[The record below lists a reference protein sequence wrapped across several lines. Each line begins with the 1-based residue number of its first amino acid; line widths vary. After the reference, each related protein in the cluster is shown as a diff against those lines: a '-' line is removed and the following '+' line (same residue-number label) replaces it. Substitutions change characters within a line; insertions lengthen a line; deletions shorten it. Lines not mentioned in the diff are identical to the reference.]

1 MTRAWKLIKWIS
13 KNIIIPVNN
22 RRPGLLLRTFVLILF
37 FFFNYFAEPIQ
48 YTSWEEILLLF
59 REGEKE
65 SARQRASWNCNC
77 SQAAGASLHADPAL
91 VLTQHLPHGTLCP
104 PLWAVAKGGSMSPP
118 LWRQGAV
125 GVPAHPLGVGCT
137 EVSVELEKGH
147 LIPCWGADWQLCS
160 SCTQKPPNFHCHS
173 LYAYL
178 LLSCSIN
185 IPFHISRCTYRDD
198 HMGFLELHRV

>member
-22 RRPGLLLRTFVLILF
+22 RRPGLLLRTFVLILFF

-104 PLWAVAKGGSMSPP
+104 PLWAVAKGGSMSSALAPGSSGCP
-118 LWRQGAV
+118 STSTRSGMHRGQRGA
-125 GVPAHPLGVGCT
+125 GERASDPMLGGWLTALFFLYT
-137 EVSVELEKGH
+137 ETS
-147 LIPCWGADWQLCS
+147 
-160 SCTQKPPNFHCHS
+160 
-173 LYAYL
+173 
-178 LLSCSIN
+178 
-185 IPFHISRCTYRDD
+185 
-198 HMGFLELHRV
+198 